1 MTIWVMLGVATLP
14 VIIGGPKG
22 PGGMGGND
30 ETTLNC
36 TPGDPVLAKNP
47 TG

>member
-14 VIIGGPKG
+14 VIIVGPKVGGPKG
-22 PGGMGGND
+22 PD
-30 ETTLNC
+30 ETNLNC